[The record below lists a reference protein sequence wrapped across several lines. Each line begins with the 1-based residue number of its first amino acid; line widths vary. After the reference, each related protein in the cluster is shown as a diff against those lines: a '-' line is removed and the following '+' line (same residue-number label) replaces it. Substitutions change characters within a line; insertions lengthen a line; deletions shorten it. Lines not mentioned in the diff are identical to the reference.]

1 MLLELLIV
9 LLIGILAGIIT
20 GLLPGIHINLVG
32 TILISLSISI
42 FSSVLPIYLIVF
54 VGSMSI
60 THIFIDFIPSIF
72 LGCPTEGTEMSILPG
87 HELLKQGKGYEAVM
101 LTAYGGVIAIFL
113 LIITSVPLILAI
125 PNFYNLIQ
133 NIIPYLLIIIL
144 ILMIFSEKKKFSAII
159 VIFLTG
165 ILGYCVL
172 NLNMKE
178 PLLPLLTGL
187 FGSSSLLLSIK
198 TKTKIPKQKISKK
211 IKVKILK
218 PLLGTLIASPFCGF
232 LPGLGSSQAAIVG
245 NTIFKTDRKGFLT
258 LLGATN
264 VLVMAFSFISLYTIH
279 KERTGTAAAI
289 DTLMG
294 NFNLKILIL
303 IIVVTILSGIIAFF
317 LTSFI
322 SKKFIRVFERINYS
336 KISISALI
344 FISIIVLIFSGVLGF
359 LIFIISTFTG
369 IYCIR
374 TNVKRT
380 NMMACLLIPTIIL
393 YLL

>member
-1 MLLELLIV
+1 MLIEIFIA
-9 LLIGILAGIIT
+9 LLIGILAGTLT

-32 TILISLSISI
+32 AILISLSAGI
-42 FSSVLPIYLIVF
+42 FSLISPIYLIVF
-54 VGSMSI
+54 VVSMSI

-87 HELLKQGKGYEAVM
+87 HELLKEGKGYEAVM
-101 LTAYGGVIAIFL
+101 LTAYGGVLAIFL
-113 LIITSVPLILAI
+113 LIITSVPLILVI
-125 PNFYNLIQ
+125 PKFYSPIQ
-133 NIIPYLLIIIL
+133 STIPYALIIIL
-144 ILMIFSEKKKFSAII
+144 ILMIFSEKKKFLAIL
-159 VIFLTG
+159 VILLTG

-172 NLNMKE
+172 NINMKE

-198 TKTKIPKQKISKK
+198 TKTKIPKQEIPKITN
-211 IKVKILK
+211 VKIFK
-218 PLLGTLIASPFCGF
+218 PILGTLIASPFCGF

-245 NTIFKTDRKGFLT
+245 NTIFKTDKKGFLT

-279 KERTGTAAAI
+279 KKRTGTAAVI
-289 DTLMG
+289 DSLIG

-303 IIVVTILSGIIAFF
+303 ILIITIFSGIIAFF
-317 LTSFI
+317 LTSLI
-322 SKKFIRVFERINYS
+322 SKEFIKIFEKINYA

-344 FISIIVLIFSGVLGF
+344 FISIIVLIFSGFLGF

-369 IYCIR
+369 IYCIQ
-374 TNVKRT
+374 TSVKRT
-380 NMMACLLIPTIIL
+380 NMMSCLLIPTIIL